1 MMKIQITLQSKRNL
15 KQKVS
20 NVQNLSFGTN
30 ANGKQVPVTK
40 DDHGTC
46 MVSGCSPAI
55 LTAILSGK
63 EIDPIQVMLDAI
75 DIDRYDSVVA

>member
-1 MMKIQITLQSKRNL
+1 M
-15 KQKVS
+15 
-20 NVQNLSFGTN
+20 
-30 ANGKQVPVTK
+30 TK

-63 EIDPIQVMLDAI
+63 EIDPIQVMLNAI
-75 DIDRYDSVVA
+75 DIDRYSSVVV

>member
-1 MMKIQITLQSKRNL
+1 MVNKYCYQRRSRSLY
-15 KQKVS
+15 
-20 NVQNLSFGTN
+20 
-30 ANGKQVPVTK
+30 GKWLFT
-40 DDHGTC
+40 
-46 MVSGCSPAI
+46 AI